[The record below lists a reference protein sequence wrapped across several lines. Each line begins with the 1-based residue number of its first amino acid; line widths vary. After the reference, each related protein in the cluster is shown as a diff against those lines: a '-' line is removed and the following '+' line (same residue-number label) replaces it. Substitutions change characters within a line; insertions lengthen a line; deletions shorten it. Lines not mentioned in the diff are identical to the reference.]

1 MSKKQ
6 KKNKSVFKNGYTFVK
21 KYKTLQEFKL
31 QNGLTVLYMRIPG
44 TEVVTT
50 NITYT
55 VGSRDEEKGQT
66 GIAHMLEH
74 MLFKPT
80 LNDLKNKVDSGAMQ
94 FERETGCILNANT
107 WKDRTTYFFSYP
119 KEHFSRALKIEAD
132 RMHNVVLTD
141 REFLP
146 ERNNVLS
153 EFDMNFGDPYFA
165 LSVEIVCSAFYS
177 HPYGHET
184 IGFREDIEGYTIDD
198 LQRFYKKYYDPA
210 YATLMVIG
218 DIDEKIALTE
228 IVKEFGNQ
236 STEGN
241 KLIVK
246 KIIEPKQNGLR
257 RVSVERQSS
266 TNIVGFSIKH
276 AGFPQKN
283 WYVTSLLASILA
295 NESDSILYTK
305 LVDTGLASKVSM
317 SLEPTSEE
325 NIAILYV
332 TLTPKA
338 TFEQI
343 EDIVLTTVWELT
355 QKDISLNYKKI
366 LQKTLTSEIINR
378 ESSLNIAM
386 ELTEYVSASAWEAY
400 FDTEK
405 ILREITPKEIID
417 LAKTMFTLKT
427 MTIGR
432 FVGKK

>member
-80 LNDLKNKVDSGAMQ
+80 LNDLKNKVDSVAMQ
-94 FERETGCILNANT
+94 CERETGCILNANT

-184 IGFREDIEGYTIDD
+184 IGFREDIEGYAIDD

-276 AGFPQKN
+276 SGFPQKN

-343 EDIVLTTVWELT
+343 EDIVLTTVWKLT

-366 LQKTLTSEIINR
+366 LQKTLTSEIIN
-378 ESSLNIAM
+378 
-386 ELTEYVSASAWEAY
+386 
-400 FDTEK
+400 
-405 ILREITPKEIID
+405 
-417 LAKTMFTLKT
+417 
-427 MTIGR
+427 
-432 FVGKK
+432 